1 MRVANKWVVVGAA
14 VAVAGFAGGA
24 AAGDTTRDIKLNDQI
39 AVEEV
44 AGQLSA
50 GDPGQYVGV
59 PADDAGQ
66 QLGDDDSP
74 DSPGDSPDG
83 TADSPDG
90 TADDHAGSTGSAV
103 PTSGATASSQQQ
115 ADDSHHDG
123 ADSVD
128 SPDSED

>member
-59 PADDAGQ
+59 PADHAGQ
-66 QLGDDDSP
+66 QLGDDDFARL
-74 DSPGDSPDG
+74 PGRL
-83 TADSPDG
+83 
-90 TADDHAGSTGSAV
+90 AGRHRGLTGRHRRRSRWLH
-103 PTSGATASSQQQ
+103 G
-115 ADDSHHDG
+115 
-123 ADSVD
+123 
-128 SPDSED
+128 